1 MTLSTTYRIC
11 CTSSGNSIDLV
22 LKAMLSSFFVSPLE
36 GANTSS
42 LNEQQVRHIMHQ
54 RPPIAVVGSFVTC
67 NKLKHLPK
75 GKIVYVNIYYYYSY
89 YFNARDDLAI
99 LKMVQVLVRQ
109 LMPEIS

>member
-1 MTLSTTYRIC
+1 MDTATTI
-11 CTSSGNSIDLV
+11 TTTITDTNDLV
-22 LKAMLSSFFVSPLE
+22 FKAMLSSFFVGPLE
-36 GANTSS
+36 VAYTSS
-42 LNEQQVRHIMHQ
+42 FNEQQVRYIMHQ